1 MPQSLYE
8 TIFFINCPPLNVC
21 ILIVINKMK
30 AGETI
35 LDMQQYIDQTFLR
48 EFWRTKPIFPSFY
61 SIIGFKKEPIQSPD
75 LIANNV
81 V

>member
-48 EFWRTKPIFPSFY
+48 EF
-61 SIIGFKKEPIQSPD
+61 
-75 LIANNV
+75 
-81 V
+81 